1 MYIYLKD
8 HSYYEELYDKLT
20 VETARRGMQYYDDFY
35 SEFESKLPKDE
46 KVDKPGNAFALN
58 LFYMETV
65 GNELLERYENRE
77 SKIQEWVSRDQTKDE
92 QISSA
97 RLTEEPSY
105 HHCGKQ
111 GLRIIDKSLM
121 YRGDTYEID
130 DPEEVF
136 FMLRCT
142 HCEKNNAFWEDGTPW
157 KVKPSV
163 CPKCQSDVT
172 HKTTKTKKAITIT
185 YTCTSCEHS
194 FKDKMDITSKE
205 EKPDPEFEKDRHHFC
220 LQDKEFRERLFK
232 MRHDFIEMA
241 RLGKEFK
248 EKEDNKHLYDAMK
261 EMKKPKIAELTTILA
276 PALEKAGY
284 IDFSLDKPEIG
295 KDVVVGFN
303 CLDVENDRNDRDS
316 EKLLKKTVE
325 IALQDTNWRLMSE
338 GISYRLGYLN
348 GRLRAYERE
357 EDLKMLVE
365 RDIKTGKL
373 KKPTTQKSDSGA
385 RKLKAPDGTDII
397 L

>member
-1 MYIYLKD
+1 MYIHFKD
-8 HSYYEELYDKLT
+8 RQYYEDLYDNLT
-20 VETARRGMQYYDDFY
+20 VESARRGMSHYDNFY
-35 SEFESKLPKDE
+35 SEFKSKLPKDE
-46 KVDKPGNAFALN
+46 KVDKPGNAFLLN
-58 LFYMETV
+58 IFYMETV
-65 GNELLERYENRE
+65 GNELLDRYEKRDG
-77 SKIQEWVSRDQTKDE
+77 KIQEWIARDRAKDE
-92 QISSA
+92 RVSSA
-97 RLTEEPSY
+97 RLTEEPSC

-121 YRGDTYEID
+121 HRGDTYEID
-130 DPEEVF
+130 DPEEVL
-136 FMLRCT
+136 FMLRCPY
-142 HCEKNNAFWEDGTPW
+142 CDKNSAFWQDGAPW
-157 KVKPSV
+157 KVKSTV
-163 CPKCQSDVT
+163 CPKCQSEVT

-185 YTCTSCEHS
+185 YTCTSCTHS
-194 FKDKMDITSKE
+194 FKDKMDLTSME
-205 EKPDPEFEKDRHHFC
+205 EKPDPGLEKDRHHFC
-220 LQDKEFRERLFK
+220 LEDEEFRERLFK
-232 MRHDFIEMA
+232 MRHDFQGMA

-248 EKEDNKHLYDAMK
+248 EKEDNKHLYDAIK

-284 IDFSLDKPEIG
+284 IDFNVDMPEIG

-303 CLDVENDRNDRDS
+303 CLDGKNDRNDRDS
-316 EKLLKKTVE
+316 EKSLKKTVE
-325 IALQDTNWRLMSE
+325 KALQDTNWRLMSD

-357 EDLKMLVE
+357 EDLKKLVE

-373 KKPTTQKSDSGA
+373 KKQDTAKSDSGP